1 MGSWRHKRDEGC
13 PRSLRVSRTHVP
25 IECEDRVRA
34 PATTLCILCNE
45 ATHLVVLRLVEA
57 VRDLGASDL
66 RATVGPSV
74 CGRCY
79 EVPAE
84 MRDDAERREPVSVGR
99 TSWGT
104 PSIDVAAGVV
114 EQLSRLGVSLREWV
128 RGCTLEDED
137 LFSYRR
143 DGSTGRLA
151 GAVRL
156 VPPTSGGLS

>member
-1 MGSWRHKRDEGC
+1 M
-13 PRSLRVSRTHVP
+13 
-25 IECEDRVRA
+25 
-34 PATTLCILCNE
+34 
-45 ATHLVVLRLVEA
+45 
-57 VRDLGASDL
+57 
-66 RATVGPSV
+66 
-74 CGRCY
+74 
-79 EVPAE
+79 
-84 MRDDAERREPVSVGR
+84 
-99 TSWGT
+99 
-104 PSIDVAAGVV
+104 V